1 MLDNVINKSSY
12 SLNKD
17 YQSKTTYFQ
26 YDVRCDAIIYKNTKD
41 MYELLGNLLENY
53 YKYLNKKIHIM
64 IISQINI
71 I

>member
-1 MLDNVINKSSY
+1 
-12 SLNKD
+12 
-17 YQSKTTYFQ
+17 
-26 YDVRCDAIIYKNTKD
+26 
-41 MYELLGNLLENY
+41 MYELLGNLLENS